1 MRIQLSEHFTYKK
14 LLRFVFPS
22 IVMMVFTS
30 IYGVVDG
37 FFVSNFVNKTAFT
50 AVNLIM
56 PYLMIFGAL
65 GFMIG
70 TGGSAY
76 ISKLLGEKE
85 TYRASRVFSML
96 ILVVVFGGIAISILG
111 VLLLRPV
118 AVLMGA
124 SGALLDDCIL
134 YGSIMMSFTTAFML
148 QIFFQ
153 SFFVTAEK
161 PKLGL
166 FFTVLAG
173 CTNMVLDALFVGLF
187 RWGLIGA
194 AAATVMSQ
202 AVGGF
207 LPILYFARKNSSLLR
222 IVLPV
227 FDFRALARI
236 LLNGSSELATNLS
249 MSLVNICYNFQ
260 LMLYAGEDGVAAYGV
275 LMYVNFIFVSIYIG
289 YSIGVAPVVSYHYG
303 AQNHGELK
311 GLLKKS
317 LVLLV
322 SSGACLTL
330 LAEGL
335 AAPLS
340 ALFVGYDAAL
350 YSLTLGGFMIYSLS
364 YLFSGFNIFGSG
376 FFTALSNGPVS
387 ALISFLRTLVF
398 QLATVFLLPL
408 VFDIDGIWWSL
419 VVAEMLALTVTA
431 FLLFLKRKTYKY
443 F

>member
-96 ILVVVFGGIAISILG
+96 ILVVVFGGILISILG

-227 FDFRALARI
+227 FDFRALVRI

-289 YSIGVAPVVSYHYG
+289 YSIGVAPVVGYHYG
-303 AQNHGELK
+303 AQNHSELK
-311 GLLKKS
+311 GLLRKS
-317 LVLLV
+317 IVLLTC
-322 SSGACLTL
+322 SGACLTL

-419 VVAEMLALTVTA
+419 VVAEMLALAVTA

>member
-37 FFVSNFVNKTAFT
+37 LFVSNFVNKTAFT
-50 AVNLIM
+50 AINLIM

-85 TYRASRVFSML
+85 NYRASRVFSML
-96 ILVVVFGGIAISILG
+96 ILVVVFGGILISILG
-111 VLLLRPV
+111 IILLRPV

-187 RWGLIGA
+187 RWGLVGA

-227 FDFRALARI
+227 FDFRALVRI

-289 YSIGVAPVVSYHYG
+289 YSIGVAPVVGYHYG
-303 AQNHGELK
+303 A
-311 GLLKKS
+311 
-317 LVLLV
+317 
-322 SSGACLTL
+322 
-330 LAEGL
+330 
-335 AAPLS
+335 
-340 ALFVGYDAAL
+340 
-350 YSLTLGGFMIYSLS
+350 
-364 YLFSGFNIFGSG
+364 
-376 FFTALSNGPVS
+376 
-387 ALISFLRTLVF
+387 
-398 QLATVFLLPL
+398 
-408 VFDIDGIWWSL
+408 
-419 VVAEMLALTVTA
+419 
-431 FLLFLKRKTYKY
+431 
-443 F
+443 

>member
-96 ILVVVFGGIAISILG
+96 ILVVVFGGILISILG

-227 FDFRALARI
+227 FDFRALVRI

-289 YSIGVAPVVSYHYG
+289 YAIGVAPVVGYHYG
-303 AQNHGELK
+303 AQNHSELK
-311 GLLKKS
+311 GLLRKS
-317 LVLLV
+317 IVLLTC
-322 SSGACLTL
+322 SGACLTL

-419 VVAEMLALTVTA
+419 VVAEILALTVTA

>member
-65 GFMIG
+65 GFMVG

-96 ILVVVFGGIAISILG
+96 ILVVVFGGILISILG

-227 FDFRALARI
+227 FDFRALVRI

-289 YSIGVAPVVSYHYG
+289 YSIGVAPVVGYHYG
-303 AQNHGELK
+303 AQNHSELK
-311 GLLKKS
+311 GLIRKS
-317 LVLLV
+317 IVLLNC
-322 SSGACLTL
+322 SGACLTL

-419 VVAEMLALTVTA
+419 VVAEMLALAVTA

>member
-96 ILVVVFGGIAISILG
+96 ILVVVFGGILISILG

-227 FDFRALARI
+227 FDFRALVRI

-289 YSIGVAPVVSYHYG
+289 YSIGVAPVVGYHYG
-303 AQNHGELK
+303 AQNHSELK
-311 GLLKKS
+311 GLLRKS
-317 LVLLV
+317 IVLLTC
-322 SSGACLTL
+322 SGACLTL

-419 VVAEMLALTVTA
+419 VVAEMLALAVTV

>member
-275 LMYVNFIFVSIYIG
+275 LMYVNFIFVSTYIG
-289 YSIGVAPVVSYHYG
+289 YSIGVAPVVGYHYG

>member
-96 ILVVVFGGIAISILG
+96 ILVVVFGGILISILG

-187 RWGLIGA
+187 RWGLVGA
-194 AAATVMSQ
+194 AAATVISQ

-207 LPILYFARKNSSLLR
+207 LPIVYFARKNTSLLR

-227 FDFRALARI
+227 FDFRALVRI

-260 LMLYAGEDGVAAYGV
+260 LMHYAGEDGVAAYGV

-289 YSIGVAPVVSYHYG
+289 YSIGVAPVVGYHYG
-303 AQNHGELK
+303 AQNHSELK
-311 GLLKKS
+311 GLLRKS
-317 LVLLV
+317 IVLLTC
-322 SSGACLTL
+322 SGACLTL

-419 VVAEMLALTVTA
+419 VVAEILALMVTA
-431 FLLFLKRKTYKY
+431 SLLFLKRKTYKY

>member
-85 TYRASRVFSML
+85 TYRASRIFSML
-96 ILVVVFGGIAISILG
+96 ILVVVFGGILISILG

-227 FDFRALARI
+227 FDFRALVRI

-289 YSIGVAPVVSYHYG
+289 YSIGVAPVVGYHYG
-303 AQNHGELK
+303 AQNHSELK
-311 GLLKKS
+311 GLLRKS
-317 LVLLV
+317 IVLLTC
-322 SSGACLTL
+322 SGACLTL

-340 ALFVGYDAAL
+340 ALFVGYDAEL
-350 YSLTLGGFMIYSLS
+350 LSLTSHAFAVFSVS
-364 YLFSGFNIFGSG
+364 FLFSGFSIFGSS
-376 FFTALSNGPVS
+376 FFTALNDGLTS
-387 ALISFLRTLVF
+387 ALISFLRTMLF
-398 QLATVFLLPL
+398 QVAAILIFPL
-408 VFDIDGIWWSL
+408 IWEIDGIWWSV
-419 VVAEMLALTVTA
+419 VVAEIMSVIATVF
-431 FLLFLKRKTYKY
+431 FLVTKRKKYKY
-443 F
+443 M

>member
-96 ILVVVFGGIAISILG
+96 ILVVVFGGILISILG

-227 FDFRALARI
+227 FDFRALVRI

-289 YSIGVAPVVSYHYG
+289 YSIGVAPVVGYHYG
-303 AQNHGELK
+303 AQNHSELK
-311 GLLKKS
+311 GLLRKS
-317 LVLLV
+317 IVLLTC
-322 SSGACLTL
+322 SGACLTL

>member
-96 ILVVVFGGIAISILG
+96 ILVVVFGGILISILG

-289 YSIGVAPVVSYHYG
+289 YSIGVAPVVGYHYG
-303 AQNHGELK
+303 AQNHSELK
-311 GLLKKS
+311 GLLRKS
-317 LVLLV
+317 IVLLTC
-322 SSGACLTL
+322 SGACLTL

-419 VVAEMLALTVTA
+419 VVAEILALAVTA